1 MLTELRIENF
11 AIIHR
16 LELEFG
22 PGLTTL
28 TGETGAGKS
37 IILDAIE
44 SLLGGRADAAA
55 IRSGADRAVVEGA
68 FRIPETVRPA
78 LMEILER
85 EDLVDDP
92 HYLVLERDIRREG
105 RNVARVNGRSASLS
119 LLRELGAHLV
129 DIHGQSEHLSLLNPR
144 EHLGL
149 LDRFTGD
156 ESLLAAYTETYH
168 QLQAIRR
175 ELANLRQAEQD
186 AARRSDLLN
195 YQVQEIDAAQL
206 IAGEDEELHQERTRL
221 ANAESLATLAQEALV
236 ALDEGSPEALSITDL
251 LGQVAHSMASLAR
264 IDASM
269 TELSQQ
275 AELVQDTLAEITRDL
290 RDYLERIEF
299 NPHRLEQIEE
309 RLALIQNL
317 KRKYGGSVEAV
328 LEYAETARQQLNTIA
343 HAGERIG
350 ELQVEEERLLAR
362 LAEQAQALSERRHAA
377 AGLLAQGIETEL
389 NDLRM
394 AGARFSVDF
403 QTRTDPHGLPV
414 GGKRLAFDV
423 TGMDRVEFL
432 IAPNPGEGLKS
443 LARTASGGETS
454 RLMLALKNVLARAD
468 TIPTLI
474 FDEIDQGIG
483 GRVGMTVGQ
492 KLWQLGRQHQVFCV
506 THLPQLAAFGN
517 QHLRVNKQVIEGR
530 TSTQVE
536 VLTGA
541 GRREELAQMLGSVTE
556 GTLRSADEI
565 LASVRQ
571 QAQP

>member
-1 MLTELRIENF
+1 
-11 AIIHR
+11 
-16 LELEFG
+16 
-22 PGLTTL
+22 
-28 TGETGAGKS
+28 
-37 IILDAIE
+37 
-44 SLLGGRADAAA
+44 
-55 IRSGADRAVVEGA
+55 
-68 FRIPETVRPA
+68 
-78 LMEILER
+78 MEILER

-92 HYLVLERDIRREG
+92 QYLVMERDIRREG
-105 RNVARVNGRSASLS
+105 RNVARVNGRSASLA
-119 LLRELGAHLV
+119 LLRELGAYLV

-156 ESLLAAYTETYH
+156 DGLLAAYTEPYH
-168 QLQAIRR
+168 QLQAVRR
-175 ELANLRQAEQD
+175 ELENLRQAEQD
-186 AARRSDLLN
+186 AARRTDLLN

-206 IAGEDEELHQERTRL
+206 TPGEDEELHQDRTRL
-221 ANAESLATLAQEALV
+221 ANAEVLATLAQEALV

-251 LGQVAHSMASLAR
+251 LGQVADSLASLAR

-269 TELSQQ
+269 AEMNQQ

-290 RDYLERIEF
+290 RDYVERIEY

-317 KRKYGGSVEAV
+317 NRKYGGSVEAV
-328 LEYAETARQQLNTIA
+328 LEFAETARQQLDTIA

-377 AGLLAQGIETEL
+377 AVLLAHGIETEL

-403 QTRTDPHGLPV
+403 QTRPDPHGLPL
-414 GGKRLAFDV
+414 GGKRLAFDAS
-423 TGMDRVEFL
+423 GMDRVEFL

-454 RLMLALKNVLARAD
+454 RLMLALKNTLARAD
-468 TIPTLI
+468 YVPTLI

-492 KLWQLGRQHQVFCV
+492 KLWQLGREHQVFCV

-517 QHLRVNKQVIEGR
+517 QHLRVIKQVREGR
-530 TSTQVE
+530 TTTQVE
-536 VLTGA
+536 ALTGSD
-541 GRREELAQMLGSVTE
+541 RREELAQMLGSVTE

-565 LASVRQ
+565 LESVRQ
-571 QAQP
+571 QAQT